1 MRKLALVA
9 RGTVSLI
16 AGLTVLAVL
25 AYAGLLVAG
34 FRPVAVYS
42 GSMLPTLAVGALAVD
57 RPVPSTAVRVGDV
70 ITFSDPYLPGRMV
83 THRVLRIFQRPTGR
97 VYWTKGDA
105 NPARDPW
112 AIKLSGSV
120 GRVAFDVPYVGYALV
135 YARTREL
142 RTALILLASLSLLVP
157 LLRRIWRTPEQ
168 TVRAA

>member
-1 MRKLALVA
+1 MQKLALVA
-9 RGTVSLI
+9 RGTVSLV

-57 RPVPSTAVRVGDV
+57 RPVASTAVRVGDL
-70 ITFSDPYLPGRMV
+70 ITFSDPYVSGRMV
-83 THRVLRIFQRPTGR
+83 THRVIRIFQRPDGR
-97 VYWTKGDA
+97 AYWTKGDA

-168 TVRAA
+168 TVQAA

>member
-9 RGTVSLI
+9 RGTVSLV

-57 RPVPSTAVRVGDV
+57 RPVRASVVRVGDV
-70 ITFSDPYLPGRMV
+70 ISFSDPYVPGWMV
-83 THRVLRIFQRPTGR
+83 THRVIRIFQRPDGR
-97 VYWTKGDA
+97 AYWTKGDA

-157 LLRRIWRTPEQ
+157 LLRRIWRAPER
-168 TVRAA
+168 TVRVA